1 MWRLLILLLLIGT
14 QAQAGPWPRG
24 KGKVFYSVHANV
36 EYLDEFG
43 MLNQYGTIY
52 AEYGLTEK
60 LTLGVDYSGSEIATD
75 KAIAFLRY
83 PIANGDRQMRYAI
96 EMGIG
101 LSDGQ
106 MAFRPGVSIGRG
118 ITWGQRHGWITLDT
132 RALLTGASQSS
143 RIESDFTFGLGMTE
157 RTKLILQLQGGIQ
170 PRGDN
175 YLKFAPS
182 VVVELRPRKPRKN
195 QRRGKQRKPRKGKQ
209 FLEIGLTAGLV
220 NYDNYAAKI
229 GIWREF

>member
-1 MWRLLILLLLIGT
+1 MLRALILLLLIAGP
-14 QAQAGPWPRG
+14 ALAGPWPRG

-36 EYLDEFG
+36 EYLEEFG
-43 MLNQYGTIY
+43 LMNQYGTIY
-52 AEYGLTEK
+52 GEYGLTEK

-83 PIANGDRQMRYAI
+83 PIANGDRKLLYAI
-96 EMGIG
+96 EMGLG
-101 LSDGQ
+101 LSDGE
-106 MAFRPGVSIGRG
+106 MALRPGLSIGRG
-118 ITWGQRHGWITLDT
+118 ITWGQRHGWISLDT
-132 RALLTGASQSS
+132 RALLTGSSQTS

-157 RTKLILQLQGGIQ
+157 RGKLILQLQGGIQ
-170 PRGDN
+170 SKGDN

-182 VVVELRPRKPRKN
+182 YVIELKQPKPRKK
-195 QRRGKQRKPRKGKQ
+195 QRKKRKPRKGKQ

-220 NYDNYAAKI
+220 NYENYAAKI